1 MRWVEMDGAGGN
13 WNELSRSKLSW
24 VQVVGGG

>member
-1 MRWVEMDGAGGN
+1 MSWVEMDGAGGN
-13 WNELSRSKLSW
+13 WNELSRSRLSW